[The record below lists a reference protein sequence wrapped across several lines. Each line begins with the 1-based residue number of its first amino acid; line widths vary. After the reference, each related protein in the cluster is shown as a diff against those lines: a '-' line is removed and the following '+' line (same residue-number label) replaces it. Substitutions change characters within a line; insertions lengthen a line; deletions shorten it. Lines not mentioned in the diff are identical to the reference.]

1 MEVKINVQN
10 VHLAEIT
17 ETAGEI
23 TFGVPEH
30 VAGAMEIGRTPQLST
45 GQLYGDG
52 KITHKNSK
60 KIAYQLTAS
69 LNKLPTKWRR
79 YMEGVQVSDDGVESG
94 TSKDEPKPF
103 AIGWEVEKT
112 GGQKELIWFL
122 YCLAEPIQE
131 TNRQSEENINYST
144 DSVTIT
150 ALEHDSLGRYYTFI
164 DTEDEDITEQ
174 MVEDF
179 FTQVQTTD
187 AITAPEEEEPET

>member
-17 ETAGEI
+17 EPEEGDLI
-23 TFGVPEH
+23 FGTPEH
-30 VAGAMEIGRTPQLST
+30 VVGAMEFGRVPQLST

-52 KITHKNSK
+52 KITHSTSR
-60 KIAYQLTAS
+60 KIAYQITAN

-79 YMEGVQVSDDGVESG
+79 YMEGVTINNGVESG

-112 GGQKELIWFL
+112 GEEKELIWFL

-131 TNRQSEENINYST
+131 NNRQSEENINYST
-144 DSVTIT
+144 DTVTIT
-150 ALEHDSLGRYYTFI
+150 ALEDDGLGRFYTMI
-164 DTEDEDITEQ
+164 DSEDEEITPE
-174 MVEDF
+174 MLENF
-179 FTQVQTTD
+179 FKQVQTTD
-187 AITAPEEEEPET
+187 AISAPEAPPAG

>member
-17 ETAGEI
+17 ETSGEI
-23 TFGVPEH
+23 VFGAPEH

-52 KITHKNSK
+52 KIAHKTSK
-60 KIAYQLTAS
+60 KIAYQITAN

-79 YMEGVQVSDDGVESG
+79 YMEGVQVTDGVEKG

-131 TNRQSEENINYST
+131 TNRQSEDNINYST

-150 ALEHDSLGRYYTFI
+150 ALEDDSLGRYYTFI
-164 DTEDEDITEQ
+164 DSEDEDITEQ
-174 MVEDF
+174 MVKDF
-179 FTQVQTTD
+179 FKQVQTTD
-187 AITAPEEEEPET
+187 AIAAPAAE

>member
-17 ETAGEI
+17 EASGEI
-23 TFGVPEH
+23 TFGEPEH
-30 VAGAMEIGRTPQLST
+30 VAGAMEMSKTPQLST

-52 KITHKNSK
+52 KITDSTSRKVR
-60 KIAYQLTAS
+60 YQITAS

-79 YMEGVQVSDDGVESG
+79 YMEGVKVVDGVESG

-112 GGQKELIWFL
+112 GDEKELIWFL
-122 YCLAEPIQE
+122 YCLAEPVQ
-131 TNRQSEENINYST
+131 TTDRQSEENINYST

-150 ALEHDSLGRYYTFI
+150 ALEDDSLGRYYTFI
-164 DTEDEDITEQ
+164 DSEDEDITEQ
-174 MVEDF
+174 MVKDF
-179 FTQVQTTD
+179 FKQVQTAD
-187 AITAPEEEEPET
+187 AISAPTAE

>member
-17 ETAGEI
+17 EAAGEI
-23 TFGVPEH
+23 THGTPEH
-30 VAGAMEIGRTPQLST
+30 VAGAMEMGRTPQLST

-52 KITHKNSK
+52 KITHKSAK
-60 KIAYQLTAS
+60 KVAYQLTAN

-79 YMEGVQVSDDGVESG
+79 YMEGVQVTAGVESG

-112 GGQKELIWFL
+112 GGEKELIWFL
-122 YCLAEPIQE
+122 YCVAEPVQQ
-131 TNRQSEENINYST
+131 TVRQSEENLNYST

-150 ALEHDSLGRYYTFI
+150 ALEDDSLGRYYTFI
-164 DTEDEDITEQ
+164 DSEDADITAQ
-174 MVEDF
+174 MVADF

-187 AITAPEEEEPET
+187 AISAPAGA